1 MSVDVEAPP
10 TFLCSSG
17 CPLACGNLLTPGE
30 ECAAY
35 SSLSS
40 ALHHHFGFE
49 SFKPGQLEAL
59 LPVLHGRDTY
69 VRIATGGGKSL
80 CMYLAPLAASS
91 SAIAIVI
98 SPLLGLMDEQVTSS
112 LSIIMSFC
120 F

>member
-1 MSVDVEAPP
+1 MQ
-10 TFLCSSG
+10 FRLSS
-17 CPLACGNLLTPGE
+17 CRWQLQVATGE

-69 VRIATGGGKSL
+69 VRIATSGGKSL

-91 SAIAIVI
+91 SAINIAIVI

>member
-17 CPLACGNLLTPGE
+17 CPLAGGNLLTPRE

-49 SFKPGQLEAL
+49 SFKPGQLEVL
-59 LPVLHGRDTY
+59 LPVH
-69 VRIATGGGKSL
+69 
-80 CMYLAPLAASS
+80 
-91 SAIAIVI
+91 
-98 SPLLGLMDEQVTSS
+98 SS
-112 LSIIMSFC
+112 LQVVEQQKVAQEVTV
-120 F
+120 